1 MTARNLIVLCLLFS
15 PFAGRTQVRENW
27 MDKPVSAWPRIAL
40 VNHVQ
45 YKNGDRY
52 VDPSFKYAATGFL
65 IGSGKDTLAATAKHI
80 LWIAKNRK
88 TKSTEINN
96 DLEQWVMTPKGMGK
110 DSALIGRLLNEDP
123 EEQLEGKG
131 ATSLDRDWIV
141 FSTTKVASGLYPL
154 KPRYTQVKPGEKV
167 YILSCAYEDSLCTV
181 HEGRVYKKL
190 GMDILIRRDMKTHK
204 GGCSGSPVIDANG
217 YLIGVLSRSSYSE
230 HGNVSVAISTEY
242 LKEVLNKNPSLNIPK
257 KDYGELLYH
266 TVLKDGTEKAMR
278 QYRDLIKDPQNYYT
292 YNLYSPDRNGLR
304 ETGEKL
310 ILLGRYQEAIEMLKF
325 AVKMTGGF
333 YVNYNLL
340 GKAQLL
346 GGNKDLAIKAY
357 QAAVKANEDKGN
369 EAYAELEKLQAKP

>member
-1 MTARNLIVLCLLFS
+1 MFIPIT
-15 PFAGRTQVRENW
+15 GRTQARENW
-27 MDKPVSAWPRIAL
+27 IDKPVSSWPKVAL
-40 VNHVQ
+40 INHVQ

-65 IGSGKDTLAATAKHI
+65 IDNGKDTLAATAKHI

-88 TKSTEINN
+88 TENTEINKE
-96 DLEQWVMTPKGMGK
+96 LKQWVMTPKGTGS
-110 DSALIGRLLNEDP
+110 DSAVIGRLLNEDP
-123 EEQLEGKG
+123 EEKLEGKG

-154 KPRYTQVKPGEKV
+154 KPRYTQVQPGEKV

-181 HEGRVYKKL
+181 HEGKVYKKL
-190 GMDILIRRDMKTHK
+190 GMDILIRRNMKTHK

-230 HGNVSVAISTEY
+230 QGNVSIAVSTEY
-242 LKEVLNKNPSLNIPK
+242 LKDVLDKNSNLNIPK

-278 QYRDLIKDPQNYYT
+278 QYCALIRDPRNYYT

-310 ILLGRYQEAIEMLKF
+310 MLLGRYKQAIEMLKF
-325 AVKMTGGF
+325 AIKMTGGF

-346 GGNKDLAIKAY
+346 AGNKAQAIEAYKASARAY
-357 QAAVKANEDKGN
+357 EGKEN
-369 EAYAELEKLQAKP
+369 EAYAELEKLQVKPSSAEK